1 MEPEVRGAIVLV
13 GLLFVF
19 LFGGSAL
26 VVIGGDYGTK
36 VDVLA
41 IVSLLIAGMIL
52 LGVLAVIR
60 NPPDD

>member
-26 VVIGGDYGTK
+26 AVIAKDG
-36 VDVLA
+36 VDVLT
-41 IVSLLIAGMIL
+41 IMSLVIAGLIL
-52 LGVLAVIR
+52 LGVMAVIR
-60 NPPDD
+60 NPPE

>member
-26 VVIGGDYGTK
+26 AVIAKDG
-36 VDVLA
+36 VDILT

-52 LGVLAVIR
+52 LGVIAVIR
-60 NPPDD
+60 NPPD